1 MPRLPWL
8 MAIVRATNI
17 SHIRFYLC
25 ELCNICWWQA
35 KGCCCRARYAAHKP
49 HMRQPFMSKFIIR
62 CCAHWQTHTHT
73 RPQNTLNFA
82 QKSKWSKFVYIFIL
96 DRVFLHWAKL
106 VSSSGW
112 LFHRSEPLKCWCFF
126 FIQSGMSAHI
136 AVPMI
141 NCVVLFSLSHERQP
155 TLAAWSVAHTHTDV
169 TRLFIR
175 YTRTSHSRHAHERV
189 PHTQSRA
196 HTNIRND
203 PCRESYNQH
212 MHNIYRTRSSTHIH
226 THISESRHSCI
237 VYTYISRNNMHSRGA
252 TEITL

>member
-1 MPRLPWL
+1 MAGEGLLLPRALCRTQT
-8 MAIVRATNI
+8 AYATAVHVKIHN
-17 SHIRFYLC
+17 SMLRPLTD
-25 ELCNICWWQA
+25 
-35 KGCCCRARYAAHKP
+35 
-49 HMRQPFMSKFIIR
+49 
-62 CCAHWQTHTHT
+62 THTHT

-126 FIQSGMSAHI
+126 FYSVWNERAYSGANDKLCCI
-136 AVPMI
+136 IFPFAW
-141 NCVVLFSLSHERQP
+141 
-155 TLAAWSVAHTHTDV
+155 AATNIGRMKRCTHTHTDV
-169 TRLFIR
+169 TRQFIR

-212 MHNIYRTRSSTHIH
+212 MHNIYSTRSITHIH